1 MSQGRR
7 ERILDEAAQWMALLQ
22 SGHAGAEERL
32 AFQQWRQ
39 ADAEHGAVFDRLSL
53 GLQSFRDEPLHG
65 LRAEQLIGALEA
77 PSARR
82 RFLQR
87 SLALAAFGVATLAL
101 GRIGIVGFLARR
113 PVYRHRTTPELP
125 PGGWQPTGA
134 GRAQPG
140 TPRIRWLP
148 ASPALTRGPPAG

>member
-53 GLQSFRDEPLHG
+53 GLQSFATSPCT
-65 LRAEQLIGALEA
+65 ACA
-77 PSARR
+77 PSN
-82 RFLQR
+82 
-87 SLALAAFGVATLAL
+87 
-101 GRIGIVGFLARR
+101 
-113 PVYRHRTTPELP
+113 
-125 PGGWQPTGA
+125 
-134 GRAQPG
+134 
-140 TPRIRWLP
+140 
-148 ASPALTRGPPAG
+148 

>member
-53 GLQSFRDEPLHG
+53 GLQS
-65 LRAEQLIGALEA
+65 
-77 PSARR
+77 
-82 RFLQR
+82 
-87 SLALAAFGVATLAL
+87 
-101 GRIGIVGFLARR
+101 
-113 PVYRHRTTPELP
+113 
-125 PGGWQPTGA
+125 
-134 GRAQPG
+134 
-140 TPRIRWLP
+140 
-148 ASPALTRGPPAG
+148 

>member
-53 GLQSFRDEPLHG
+53 GL
-65 LRAEQLIGALEA
+65 LRESEINQKGK
-77 PSARR
+77 ARK
-82 RFLQR
+82 LWDIEE
-87 SLALAAFGVATLAL
+87 GK
-101 GRIGIVGFLARR
+101 GI
-113 PVYRHRTTPELP
+113 
-125 PGGWQPTGA
+125 
-134 GRAQPG
+134 
-140 TPRIRWLP
+140 
-148 ASPALTRGPPAG
+148 

>member
-1 MSQGRR
+1 
-7 ERILDEAAQWMALLQ
+7 
-22 SGHAGAEERL
+22 GHAGAEERL

-87 SLALAAFGVATLAL
+87 SLALAAFGVAT
-101 GRIGIVGFLARR
+101 
-113 PVYRHRTTPELP
+113 
-125 PGGWQPTGA
+125 
-134 GRAQPG
+134 
-140 TPRIRWLP
+140 
-148 ASPALTRGPPAG
+148 